1 VSDRQPTGRSHT
13 SGDLRAD
20 GGQTRT
26 PFTDSPVVTTTV
38 RLLSPFVLTLG
49 LFTLFHGTSSVG
61 GGFQGGVVAAA
72 TVITVA
78 FALGLSPTADWI
90 DARVLGALVASGV
103 LVFGLVALAGVAFGG
118 AFLQLDVLPIP
129 KATVYATEAIEVGI
143 GATVA
148 AVIVVLFVRIGEG
161 YVQSTRAPSPDDA
174 TDAPASLVPESVA
187 SVDVT
192 ADAATADATADAE
205 EGRDE

>member
-1 VSDRQPTGRSHT
+1 MSARDPGVQT
-13 SGDLRAD
+13 D

-78 FALGLSPTADWI
+78 FSLGLSPTADWI

-103 LVFGLVALAGVAFGG
+103 LVFGVVALAGVAFGG
-118 AFLQLDVLPIP
+118 AFLQLDLLPIP
-129 KATVYATEAIEVGI
+129 NATVYATEAIEVGI

-161 YVQSTRAPSPDDA
+161 YTESTRTPSVDDDA
-174 TDAPASLVPESVA
+174 AEPPASVVPESAVA
-187 SVDVT
+187 AEAA
-192 ADAATADATADAE
+192 ADDAE
-205 EGRDE
+205 VRDE